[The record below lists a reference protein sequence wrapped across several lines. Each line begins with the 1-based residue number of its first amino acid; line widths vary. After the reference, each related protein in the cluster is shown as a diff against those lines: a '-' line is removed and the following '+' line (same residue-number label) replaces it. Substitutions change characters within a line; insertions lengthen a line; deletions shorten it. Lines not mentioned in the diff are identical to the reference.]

1 MNLPQSPKRRQ
12 RRTALLVILCLITV
26 SLGFAA
32 GRWSMLLQ
40 YPMLQEPVFRNLD
53 TTYKEIMNDYLDG
66 AEASSLLHGAAEGM
80 VDSLNDP
87 YSSYYTTEQGSSY
100 LERYENSFVGIGLEL
115 RQEDGNFLIES
126 LVAGAPADQAGLRK
140 GDILI
145 EINNMELA
153 GKTLTEIVQ
162 LTRGEEG
169 SEVTLTIKRE
179 GMQAPFEQV
188 LVRAPV
194 PVITVEYEM
203 LEDGIGSI
211 QIIRFSE
218 DTAAEFDEAVR
229 ELTRQGMRGL
239 MLDLRM
245 NPGGLLRPAIEI
257 ASRIVPRDEV
267 IVQVVYKDE
276 KHHKTH
282 RSRQEEP
289 WVLPLVVLVD
299 ESSAS
304 SAEVLAA
311 ALKDSAGIE
320 IVGVKSF
327 GKGIVQ
333 TFQQFEDHSVLKL
346 TEAQWRRADGSW
358 IQDVGI
364 EPTVE
369 VRMPDYALLPS
380 LPSDIDISEG
390 SFGQHVK
397 TAEQLLATLGYHP
410 GEPEGI
416 FDEETRAAVQR
427 FQRDEQLPVDGVLS
441 GRTSY
446 RLVERVRDKVVREDP
461 QHQRAV
467 ELLTAMLREQDPS

>member
-1 MNLPQSPKRRQ
+1 M
-12 RRTALLVILCLITV
+12 TT
-26 SLGFAA
+26 
-32 GRWSMLLQ
+32 Q
-40 YPMLQEPVFRNLD
+40 YPMLKEPVFRNLD
-53 TTYKEIMNDYLDG
+53 TTYKEIMTDYLDG

-80 VDSLNDP
+80 VESLNDP
-87 YSSYYTTEQGSSY
+87 YSSYYTKEQGTSY

-115 RQEDGNFLIES
+115 RKEDGHFRVEA
-126 LVAGAPADQAGLRK
+126 VVEGAPADQAGLLK
-140 GDILI
+140 DDIVT
-145 EINNMELA
+145 EINNMPLT
-153 GKTLTEIVQ
+153 GKTLPEIIQ
-162 LTRGEEG
+162 LTRGEVG
-169 SEVTLTIKRE
+169 SEVTLTIERE

-188 LVRAPV
+188 LVRAAV
-194 PVITVEYEM
+194 PVVTVEYEM

-218 DTAAEFDEAVR
+218 DTAAEFDEAIR
-229 ELTRQGMRGL
+229 ALEQQGMQAL

-257 ASRIVPRDEV
+257 ASRIVPKDEV
-267 IVQVVYKDE
+267 IVQVVYKDD
-276 KHHKTH
+276 KHHITH
-282 RSRQEEP
+282 RSKQEEP
-289 WVLPLVVLVD
+289 WELPMVVLVD
-299 ESSAS
+299 ENSAS

-320 IVGVKSF
+320 IVGVKTF

-358 IQDVGI
+358 IQDEGI

-369 VRMPDYALLPS
+369 VRMPDYASLPS
-380 LPSDIDISEG
+380 LPSDIDISVG

-397 TAEQLLATLGYHP
+397 TAEQLLETLGYQP

-416 FDEETRAAVQR
+416 FDEETKAAVQR
-427 FQRDEQLPVDGVLS
+427 FQRDEGLPVDGVLS
-441 GRTSY
+441 GRSSY

-467 ELLTAMLREQDPS
+467 ELLTG

>member
-1 MNLPQSPKRRQ
+1 MNPPQSPKRRQ
-12 RRTALLVILCLITV
+12 RRAALLVILCLITI
-26 SLGFAA
+26 SIGFGA
-32 GRWSMLLQ
+32 GRWSMTTQ
-40 YPMLQEPVFRNLD
+40 YPMLKEPVFRNLD
-53 TTYKEIMNDYLDG
+53 TTYKEIMTDYLDG

-80 VDSLNDP
+80 VESLNDP
-87 YSSYYTTEQGSSY
+87 YSSYYTKEQGTSY

-115 RQEDGNFLIES
+115 RKEDGHFRVEA
-126 LVAGAPADQAGLRK
+126 VVEGAPADQAGLLK
-140 GDILI
+140 DDIVT
-145 EINNMELA
+145 EINNMPLT
-153 GKTLTEIVQ
+153 GKTLPEIIQ
-162 LTRGEEG
+162 LTRGEVG
-169 SEVTLTIKRE
+169 SEVTLTIERE

-188 LVRAPV
+188 LVRAAV
-194 PVITVEYEM
+194 PVVTVEYEM

-218 DTAAEFDEAVR
+218 DTAAEFDEAIR
-229 ELTRQGMRGL
+229 ALEQQGMQAL

-257 ASRIVPRDEV
+257 ASRIVPKDEV
-267 IVQVVYKDE
+267 IVQVVYKDD
-276 KHHKTH
+276 KHHITH
-282 RSRQEEP
+282 RSKQEEP
-289 WVLPLVVLVD
+289 WELPMVVLVD
-299 ESSAS
+299 ENSAS

-320 IVGVKSF
+320 IVGVKTF

-358 IQDVGI
+358 IQDEGI

-369 VRMPDYALLPS
+369 VRMPDYASLPS
-380 LPSDIDISEG
+380 LPSDIDISVG

-397 TAEQLLATLGYHP
+397 TAEQLLETLGYQP

-416 FDEETRAAVQR
+416 FDEETKAAVQR
-427 FQRDEQLPVDGVLS
+427 FQRDEGLPVDGVLS
-441 GRTSY
+441 GRSSY

-467 ELLTAMLREQDPS
+467 ELLTG

>member
-1 MNLPQSPKRRQ
+1 MYPPQSPKRRQ
-12 RRTALLVILCLITV
+12 RRAALLVILCLITI
-26 SLGFAA
+26 SIGFGA
-32 GRWSMLLQ
+32 GRWSMKMQ
-40 YPMLQEPVFRNLD
+40 YPMLKEPVFRNLD
-53 TTYKEIMNDYLDG
+53 TTYKEIMTDYLDG

-80 VDSLNDP
+80 VESLDDP
-87 YSSYYTTEQGSSY
+87 YSSYYTKEQGTSY

-115 RQEDGNFLIES
+115 RKEDGYFRIEA
-126 LVAGAPADQAGLRK
+126 VVEGAPADQAGLLK
-140 GDILI
+140 DDIVI
-145 EINNMELA
+145 EVNNMPLT
-153 GKTLTEIVQ
+153 GKTLPEIIQ

-169 SEVTLTIKRE
+169 TEVTLTIERE

-188 LVRAPV
+188 LVRAAV

-218 DTAAEFDEAVR
+218 DTASEFDEAIR
-229 ELTRQGMRGL
+229 ALEQQGMQAL

-257 ASRIVPRDEV
+257 ASRIVPKDEV
-267 IVQVVYKDE
+267 IVQVIYKDE
-276 KHHKTH
+276 QHHITH
-282 RSRQEEP
+282 RSQQEEP
-289 WVLPLVVLVD
+289 WAIPLVVLVD
-299 ESSAS
+299 ENSAS

-320 IVGVKSF
+320 IVGVKTF

-358 IQDVGI
+358 IQDEGI

-369 VRMPDYALLPS
+369 VRMPDYASLPS
-380 LPSDIDISEG
+380 LPSDIDISVG
-390 SFGQHVK
+390 SFGPHVK
-397 TAEQLLATLGYHP
+397 TAEQLLETLGYQP

-416 FDEETRAAVQR
+416 FDEETKAAVQR
-427 FQRDEQLPVDGVLS
+427 FQRDEGLPVDGILS
-441 GRTSY
+441 GRSSY

-461 QHQRAV
+461 QHQRALD
-467 ELLTAMLREQDPS
+467 LLTG